1 MLEIIILSRVTHYV
15 ATLTLFGM
23 SIFPLYT
30 YGKNRPRLHLVT
42 IWWLALAALL
52 GAVFWFG
59 SVAFSMAGKLDS
71 EAVSSVLS
79 ETSFGK
85 VWIIRIILA
94 TIILF
99 MATVNLKSR
108 LARFG
113 WLFPA
118 LCAASVASL
127 AGVGHTQIDSGVT
140 HIIHVGADGLHLLA
154 AGAWLGGLLSLFS
167 LVALATRT
175 SSPAQVAEASNAAVR
190 FSGMGYVAVATLIG
204 SGLINSWFL
213 VGSPSNLRTPYGELL
228 ILKLVLFAGMLILA
242 AVNRFMIVPKL
253 IRGTGGL
260 GSLRR
265 HIIGEQALGLAI
277 IFIVSVLGTM
287 QPAVSP

>member
-15 ATLTLFGM
+15 ATLALFGM
-23 SIFPLYT
+23 SVFPLYT

-94 TIILF
+94 TIILLI
-99 MATVNLKSR
+99 ATVNLKSR

-140 HIIHVGADGLHLLA
+140 HIITRMRGDGPPYIRVGR
-154 AGAWLGGLLSLFS
+154 S
-167 LVALATRT
+167 VRY
-175 SSPAQVAEASNAAVR
+175 AEAA
-190 FSGMGYVAVATLIG
+190 LIQWMK
-204 SGLINSWFL
+204 SRQRS
-213 VGSPSNLRTPYGELL
+213 STS
-228 ILKLVLFAGMLILA
+228 
-242 AVNRFMIVPKL
+242 
-253 IRGTGGL
+253 
-260 GSLRR
+260 
-265 HIIGEQALGLAI
+265 EQ
-277 IFIVSVLGTM
+277 
-287 QPAVSP
+287 